1 MPSDPA
7 KGLVES
13 SIWRSVPSVVGG
25 RRCDSCVRNFS
36 RFHTERT
43 VAKWCWN
50 SKRIIQLNQCELDS
64 ILYNRKLKQRR
75 RWRQREP
82 QKKQQLCTWSRFFVN
97 FLAVVARGYSPI
109 GQPINSTLIET
120 HEYHNCGWTRMYE
133 ARTDLGKVLVTI
145 VWRSLLAWKT
155 WQTKIFI
162 ITIALKFIKNYS
174 EWFWRMHQLTQRTAS
189 DCITLNLLNV
199 PTQSLRGIRSKRKG
213 QKEFRRV
220 WTRKVFSPSCALRA
234 LPRPSSSFPF
244 ERLTW
249 SLDRISLSELDTV

>member
-25 RRCDSCVRNFS
+25 RRYDSCVRNFS

-50 SKRIIQLNQCELDS
+50 SKRIIQLNQCELES
-64 ILYNRKLKQRR
+64 ILYNRELKQRR

-82 QKKQQLCTWSRFFVN
+82 QKSNNFARDHAFFVH

-162 ITIALKFIKNYS
+162 IALSTRDKIALKFIKSYS
-174 EWFWRMHQLTQRTAS
+174 EWFWRVHQLMQRTAP
-189 DCITLNLLNV
+189 DCDCFKIIT
-199 PTQSLRGIRSKRKG
+199 R
-213 QKEFRRV
+213 
-220 WTRKVFSPSCALRA
+220 
-234 LPRPSSSFPF
+234 PRTMSA
-244 ERLTW
+244 
-249 SLDRISLSELDTV
+249 